1 MMTEDQQNKI
11 AGSVIATVFAFIFA
25 VCVIASFLSK

>member
-11 AGSVIATVFAFIFA
+11 AGSIVATIFAFIFA
-25 VCVIASFLSK
+25 ICVIASFLSK